1 MPFVC
6 SYQCRFMTRTYRLLS
21 PKCVVSGWWNYIS
34 IIRGNLGFFF
44 CRCCCCCCGG
54 FWFRGVSGYFFFFL
68 RLKLRHQITRI
79 SLPFHLASCDWFY
92 HLFFSWFFN
101 LFGKLDSDCDIVF
114 LTSWPRH
121 IDGVRTIYTNRWPYS
136 PATDIS
142 TTWCRTSETRHCSV
156 YSSTVDYSATGPY
169 TAGSA
174 TTVHRK
180 SSVPNTTVL
189 REYSR
194 NKTRV
199 SSNLGNRSLGGE
211 DPLKLSPSSL
221 RVAVPS
227 RPSETEARLYRLHFT
242 SAGGEVRLHIGLPF
256 SL

>member
-6 SYQCRFMTRTYRLLS
+6 SYQCRFMTRTYS
-21 PKCVVSGWWNYIS
+21 
-34 IIRGNLGFFF
+34 
-44 CRCCCCCCGG
+44 GG
-54 FWFRGVSGYFFFFL
+54 FWFRGVSGFFFFFFWDSNL
-68 RLKLRHQITRI
+68 GIKLPVLVCPV
-79 SLPFHLASCDWFY
+79 SPCFLWLVLPFI
-92 HLFFSWFFN
+92 FSLFFN

-121 IDGVRTIYTNRWPYS
+121 IYGVRTIYTNRWPYS

-189 REYSR
+189 REYNR

-199 SSNLGNRSLGGE
+199 STNLGNRSLGGE

-227 RPSETEARLYRLHFT
+227 RPRWNGSEVVSPPFHLSGR
-242 SAGGEVRLHIGLPF
+242 GGTATHGLALLP
-256 SL
+256 LKL

>member
-1 MPFVC
+1 MC
-6 SYQCRFMTRTYRLLS
+6 GERMMELHINYQRQFGFLFLSLLMLLWWFL
-21 PKCVVSGWWNYIS
+21 VSWCEW
-34 IIRGNLGFFF
+34 LF
-44 CRCCCCCCGG
+44 
-54 FWFRGVSGYFFFFL
+54 YFFFFWDL
-68 RLKLRHQITRI
+68 NLGIKLPVLVCPVSPCILWLVLSFI
-79 SLPFHLASCDWFY
+79 FSL
-92 HLFFSWFFN
+92 FFN
-101 LFGKLDSDCDIVF
+101 LFGKLDSDCDIIF

-189 REYSR
+189 REYNR

-199 SSNLGNRSLGGE
+199 STNLGNRSLGGE
-211 DPLKLSPSSL
+211 DLLKLSPSSL

-227 RPSETEARLYRLHFT
+227 RPRWNGSEVVSPPFHLSGR
-242 SAGGEVRLHIGLPF
+242 GVRLHIGLPF

>member
-1 MPFVC
+1 MWWADDGITYKLSEAIWVSFFV
-6 SYQCRFMTRTYRLLS
+6 
-21 PKCVVSGWWNYIS
+21 VVVVVF
-34 IIRGNLGFFF
+34 GFVV
-44 CRCCCCCCGG
+44 
-54 FWFRGVSGYFFFFL
+54 WVVIFFFL

-79 SLPFHLASCDWFY
+79 SLPFHLASCDWFN
-92 HLFFSWFFN
+92 HLFFSLFFI

-189 REYSR
+189 REYNR

-199 SSNLGNRSLGGE
+199 STDLGNRSLGGE

-227 RPSETEARLYRLHFT
+227 RPRWNGSEVVSPPFHLSGRGGTATHRL
-242 SAGGEVRLHIGLPF
+242 APLP
-256 SL
+256 LKL

>member
-44 CRCCCCCCGG
+44 CRCCCCYCGG
-54 FWFRGVSGYFFFFL
+54 FWFRGV
-68 RLKLRHQITRI
+68 KLRHQITRI
-79 SLPFHLASCDWFY
+79 SLPCFTLLLVIGFIIYFY
-92 HLFFSWFFN
+92 SLFFN
-101 LFGKLDSDCDIVF
+101 LFGKLDCDCDIIF

-142 TTWCRTSETRHCSV
+142 TTWCWTSETRHCSV

-189 REYSR
+189 REYNR

-199 SSNLGNRSLGGE
+199 STNLGNRSLGGE

-221 RVAVPS
+221 RVPS
-227 RPSETEARLYRLHFT
+227 RPRWNGSEVVSPPFHLSGR
-242 SAGGEVRLHIGLPF
+242 GGTATHGLALLP
-256 SL
+256 LKL

>member
-1 MPFVC
+1 M
-6 SYQCRFMTRTYRLLS
+6 
-21 PKCVVSGWWNYIS
+21 
-34 IIRGNLGFFF
+34 
-44 CRCCCCCCGG
+44 
-54 FWFRGVSGYFFFFL
+54 SGYLFIFFL

-92 HLFFSWFFN
+92 HLFFSLFFN

-189 REYSR
+189 REYNR

-227 RPSETEARLYRLHFT
+227 RPRWNGSEVVSPPFHLSGRGGTATHRLAL
-242 SAGGEVRLHIGLPF
+242 LP
-256 SL
+256 LKL